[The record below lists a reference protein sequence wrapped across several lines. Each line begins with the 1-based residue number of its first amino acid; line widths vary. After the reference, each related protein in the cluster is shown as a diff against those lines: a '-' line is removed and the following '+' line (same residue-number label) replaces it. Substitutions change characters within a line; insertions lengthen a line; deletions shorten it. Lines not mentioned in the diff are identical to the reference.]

1 MLEKILPVIAM
12 LVALQLLL
20 RFMQRR
26 RKTERQGPSRYS
38 EYKEKI
44 DRFMKI
50 SNYDEGADYDR
61 IFSDEIRSGIAR
73 PELIMGIPESMRD
86 VRKDLNLIIDGV
98 NHAVGAKIHSDRSDD
113 VKYRDPAKMFDEL
126 VEVIKKHQTG

>member
-26 RKTERQGPSRYS
+26 RKTESQGSSRYS

-61 IFSDEIRSGIAR
+61 VFSDEIRSGIAK

-86 VRKDLNLIIDGV
+86 VRKGLNLIIDGV
-98 NHAVGAKIHSDRSDD
+98 NHAVRAKTGTPGTGDI
-113 VKYRDPAKMFDEL
+113 KYRDAAGMFDEL
-126 VEVIKKHQTG
+126 VEVIKKHQGG